1 VLIAVSVAI
10 VWLGPSR
17 LGARRTAAVLTALVI
32 VDLFAAGWRFH
43 PMIPREQVFPT
54 PPAMAAVQ
62 SDRSLFRVT
71 GLGWSLVPNTAM
83 VYGLQDVRG
92 YDGVTPRRY
101 AELLARAFGGGQ
113 FNDIEPGDV
122 LSVLDLLNVKYVFA
136 RPGDELPSPHF
147 TRVLDGAAPV
157 YRNELVFPRAFLVSR
172 VRTAEGAAGL
182 DLVVESTID
191 LRHEAILAEPLPE
204 SDRPDP
210 ADANDAGRAVI
221 THYSNTRVEVESDA
235 PGRRLLV
242 LTDHLYPGW
251 TAHVD
256 GRAVPIRRAYH
267 ALRAVAV
274 PAGRHSVRFV
284 YEARIVWSGAAV
296 SAVAALVTLGLLLAR
311 PRRAPLDQ
319 VAAS

>member
-1 VLIAVSVAI
+1 LS
-10 VWLGPSR
+10 
-17 LGARRTAAVLTALVI
+17 TALVI
-32 VDLFAAGWRFH
+32 VDLFVAGWRFH
-43 PMIPREQVFPT
+43 PMIPRDQVFPM
-54 PPAMAAVQ
+54 PPSIAAVQ
-62 SDRSLFRVT
+62 SDRSLFRVA

-101 AELLARAFGGGQ
+101 AELLERAFGGGQ
-113 FNDIEPGDV
+113 FNDIEPGDA
-122 LSVLDLLNVKYVFA
+122 LGVLDLLNVKYVFA

-147 TRVLDGAAPV
+147 TLVRDGAAPV
-157 YRNELVFPRAFLVSR
+157 YRNEQVFPRAFLASR
-172 VRTAEGAAGL
+172 ARTAEGPAGL
-182 DLVVESTID
+182 DLVAQSTID
-191 LRHEAILAEPLPE
+191 LRHEAVLAEPLPE
-204 SDRPDP
+204 SDRPEP
-210 ADANDAGRAVI
+210 ADPDDTGRAVI

-251 TAHVD
+251 TARVD

-274 PAGRHSVRFV
+274 PAGRHAVRFE
-284 YEARIVWSGAAV
+284 YEARIVWIGAAV
-296 SAVAALVTLGLLLAR
+296 SAAAALVTLGLLLAR
-311 PRRAPLDQ
+311 PRRARIGR